1 MYNLPRAAA
10 KRTSHLLQRRFVGG
24 GKEIKFGA
32 DARSSMLAGV
42 NRIADAVA
50 ATLGPKGRNV
60 AIEQGFGAPKITK
73 DGVTV
78 AKAIEFSDK
87 YENIGAQLVR
97 AVATKTNDVA
107 GDGTTTATIL
117 ARAIYTEGCKAVAS
131 GMNPMDLKRGIALGV
146 DKVCAH
152 LKSTSKEV
160 VDKDGI
166 LKVATISANGE
177 ASIGELISDAMEKVG
192 KDGVITVSDG
202 KTFVDELEVVEG
214 MKFDRGYISPY
225 FMTNTAKQWVE
236 YENPVILVHEKKISS
251 IQNLIP
257 ILEQCMQSQR
267 PLIIIAED
275 VDGECLATLIL
286 NKLRAGTKV
295 CAVKAPGFGDNRK
308 NNMQDLAIL
317 TGATVVSDDTGVKLE
332 EMKLHDLG
340 SCAKVTISKDDTLVL
355 NGRGDK
361 AAVDDRCQSIRQQV
375 DQTESSYE
383 KEKLNER
390 LAKLSGGVAVLK
402 IGGVSEVEVNEKKD
416 RVTDALNATRA
427 AVEEGTVS
435 GGGMALLYSSLIL
448 DNVKAPNQDQQYG
461 VKIVKTALAIP
472 ARTIVKNAG
481 LEGAVICGKLLED
494 GNTNST
500 KGFDSQNEKYVDMF
514 EAGIIDP
521 VKVVRTAL
529 CDAASVAALM
539 STTEAVIVEEPKEAQ
554 APAGNPYGG
563 GMGGGMGGMGGM
575 M

>member
-10 KRTSHLLQRRFVGG
+10 KRTSQFLQRRFVGG
-24 GKEIKFGA
+24 GKEIKFGG
-32 DARSSMLAGV
+32 DARTSMLSGV

-78 AKAIEFSDK
+78 AKAIEFSEK

-97 AVATKTNDVA
+97 QVANKTNDVA

-117 ARAIYTEGCKAVAS
+117 ARAIFTEGCKAVAS
-131 GMNPMDLKRGIALGV
+131 GMNPMDLKRGISLGV
-146 DKVCAH
+146 EKVCAH
-152 LKSTSKEV
+152 MKSISKEV

-166 LKVATISANGE
+166 MKVATISANGE
-177 ASIGELISDAMEKVG
+177 ASIGKLIADAMEKVG
-192 KDGVITVSDG
+192 QDGVITVSDG
-202 KTFVDELEVVEG
+202 NTFEDELEVIEG

-225 FMTNTAKQWVE
+225 FITNTAKQQVE
-236 YENPVILVHEKKISS
+236 YENPLILIHEKKISS
-251 IQNLIP
+251 IQPLIP

-267 PLIIIAED
+267 PVILIAED
-275 VDGECLATLIL
+275 IDGECLATLIL

-317 TGATVVSDDTGVKLE
+317 TGATVVSEEAGVKLE
-332 EMKLHDLG
+332 ELKLHDLG
-340 SCAKVTISKDDTLVL
+340 SCSKITVTKDDTLIL
-355 NGRGDK
+355 NGRGDRE
-361 AAVDDRCQSIRQQV
+361 AVDDRCQSIRQQV
-375 DQTESSYE
+375 DRTESSYE

-435 GGGMALLYSSLIL
+435 GGGMALLYSTLIL
-448 DNVKAPNQDQQYG
+448 DHVTAPNQDQEYG
-461 VKIVKTALAIP
+461 LKIVKKSLSLP
-472 ARTIVKNAG
+472 AKTIIKNAG
-481 LEGAVICGKLLED
+481 LEGTVITGKLLED
-494 GNTNST
+494 GNPNST
-500 KGFDSQNEKYVDMF
+500 KGYDAQNEKYVDMF

-539 STTEAVIVEEPKEAQ
+539 ATTEAVIVEEPKEAE
-554 APAGNPYGG
+554 AGGMPGG
-563 GMGGGMGGMGGM
+563 GMNRMGGMGGM

>member
-1 MYNLPRAAA
+1 MYNLPRVAA
-10 KRTSHLLQRRFVGG
+10 KKTAHFLQRRFIG
-24 GKEIKFGA
+24 GKEIRFGG
-32 DARSSMLAGV
+32 DARAGMLSGV
-42 NRIADAVA
+42 NRIADAVS

-60 AIEQGFGAPKITK
+60 AIEQGYGAPKITK

-78 AKAIEFSDK
+78 AKAIEFSEK

-97 AVATKTNDVA
+97 QVASKTNDVA

-117 ARAIYTEGCKAVAS
+117 SRSIFTEGCKAVAS
-131 GMNPMDLKRGIALGV
+131 GMNPMDLKRGIALAV
-146 DKVCAH
+146 DIVCAH
-152 LKSTSKEV
+152 LKATAKEV
-160 VDKDGI
+160 TDKDSI
-166 LKVATISANGE
+166 MKVATISANGE
-177 ASIGELISDAMEKVG
+177 ESIGRLISDAMEKVG

-202 KTFVDELEVVEG
+202 NTFEDELEVIEG
-214 MKFDRGYISPY
+214 MRFDRGYISPY
-225 FMTNTAKQWVE
+225 FITNTSKQQVE
-236 YENPVILVHEKKISS
+236 FDNPCILIHEKKLSS
-251 IQNLIP
+251 IQSLVP
-257 ILEQCMQSQR
+257 VLEQCMQAQR
-267 PLIIIAED
+267 PLVIIAED

-286 NKLRAGTKV
+286 NKLRAGIKI

-308 NNMQDLAIL
+308 NNMQDMAIMS
-317 TGATVVSDDTGVKLE
+317 GATVVSDDTGVKLE
-332 EMKLHDLG
+332 ELKLADLG
-340 SCAKVTISKDDTLVL
+340 SCAKITVTKDDTLIL
-355 NGRGDK
+355 NGRGEQE
-361 AAVDDRCQSIRQQV
+361 AVNDRCQSIRQMV
-375 DQTESSYE
+375 DMTESTYE

-435 GGGMALLYSSLIL
+435 GGGMALLYSSIIL
-448 DNVKAPNQDQQYG
+448 NSVNAPNQDQQYG
-461 VKIVKTALAIP
+461 VNIVKTALKVP
-472 ARTIVKNAG
+472 ASTIVKNAG
-481 LEGAVICGKLLED
+481 LEGSVITGKLLEE
-494 GNTNST
+494 GNPHST
-500 KGFDSQNEKYVDMF
+500 KGYDSQNEKYVDMF

-539 STTEAVIVEEPKEAQ
+539 STTEAVIVDEPKEDK
-554 APAGNPYGG
+554 PAFNP

>member
-10 KRTSHLLQRRFVGG
+10 KRTSHFLQRRFVGG
-24 GKEIKFGA
+24 GKEIKFGG

-60 AIEQGFGAPKITK
+60 AIEQGYGAPKITK

-78 AKAIEFSDK
+78 AKAIEFSEK

-97 AVATKTNDVA
+97 AVANKTNDVA

-117 ARAIYTEGCKAVAS
+117 ARAIFTEGCKAVAS
-131 GMNPMDLKRGIALGV
+131 GMNPMDLKRGISLAV

-152 LKSTSKEV
+152 MKSTAKEV

-166 LKVATISANGE
+166 RKVATISANGE
-177 ASIGELISDAMEKVG
+177 ESIGQLIADAMEKVG

-202 KTFVDELEVVEG
+202 NTFEDELEVIEG

-225 FMTNTAKQWVE
+225 FITNTAKQQVE
-236 YENPVILVHEKKISS
+236 YENPLILIHEKKISN
-251 IQNLIP
+251 IQPLVP

-267 PLIIIAED
+267 PVIIIAED
-275 VDGECLATLIL
+275 IDGECLATLIL
-286 NKLRAGTKV
+286 NKLRAGTKI
-295 CAVKAPGFGDNRK
+295 CAIKAPGFGDNRK

-332 EMKLHDLG
+332 ELKLPDLG
-340 SCAKVTISKDDTLVL
+340 SCSKITVSKDDTLVL

-361 AAVDDRCQSIRQQV
+361 VAVDDRCQSIRQQV
-375 DQTESSYE
+375 DRTESSYE

-435 GGGMALLYSSLIL
+435 GGGMALLYSTLIL
-448 DNVKAPNQDQQYG
+448 NHVKAPNQDQQYG
-461 VKIVKTALAIP
+461 VKIVQKSLSLPAKTI
-472 ARTIVKNAG
+472 IKNAG
-481 LEGAVICGKLLED
+481 LEGAVITGKLLED
-494 GNTNST
+494 GNPNST
-500 KGFDSQNEKYVDMF
+500 KGYDSQNEKYVDMF

-539 STTEAVIVEEPKEAQ
+539 TTTEAVIVDEPKEAE
-554 APAGNPYGG
+554 AGGMPGG